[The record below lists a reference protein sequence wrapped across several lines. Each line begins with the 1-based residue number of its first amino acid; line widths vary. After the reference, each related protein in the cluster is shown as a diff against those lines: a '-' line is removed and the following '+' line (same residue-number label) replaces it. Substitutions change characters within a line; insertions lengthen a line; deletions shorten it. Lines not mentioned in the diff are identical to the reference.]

1 VCSSRPVRQD
11 YLEDLV
17 WGHVMKLMADPGL
30 IRAEIDRRLRDLRAA
45 NPVTAQKSRLE
56 LELSRCTRAKTRLV
70 EAYQE
75 ELMSLEELRAR
86 MPDLRKKDSTL
97 RAQLDSLE
105 AETFDQETYV
115 ALAENLEKFLGRLRD
130 GAKTCSIEERQ
141 RIVRLLVKEVLVDP
155 ERIVIRHSIPT
166 RNPDSGG
173 SYPLRRRS
181 QDPTL
186 GRAGDRLSAAGILA
200 KDTRLEKCLDQSQ
213 DTLVPDPISHTIH
226 KGRVV
231 DLVEARLDVTLE
243 HPLIGA

>member
-1 VCSSRPVRQD
+1 VRQD

-17 WGHVMKLMADPGL
+17 WGHVMKLLADPGL

-45 NPVTAQKSRLE
+45 NPAMAQKSRLE

-75 ELMSLEELRAR
+75 ELVSLEELRAR
-86 MPDLRKKDSTL
+86 MPDLRKKESTL
-97 RAQLDSLE
+97 RAQLDALE
-105 AETFDQETYV
+105 AETLDQETYV

-166 RNPDSGG
+166 RNPESGG
-173 SYPLRRRS
+173 SYPLRGRS
-181 QDPTL
+181 QHRPL
-186 GRAGDRLSAAGILA
+186 GGARFRRGQLHTVQHTHVQALSDEAL
-200 KDTRLEKCLDQSQ
+200 KR
-213 DTLVPDPISHTIH
+213 PI
-226 KGRVV
+226 GNPN
-231 DLVEARLDVTLE
+231 LE
-243 HPLIGA
+243 HLF